1 VRNCENNGVDK
12 NETER
17 YKSMVSN
24 TCEVFADFGFKK
36 FKKLGLI
43 KFKKINYV
51 TLGRQN

>member
-1 VRNCENNGVDK
+1 MK
-12 NETER
+12 ETER

-36 FKKLGLI
+36 LGLI

-51 TLGRQN
+51 TLGRQNQCS